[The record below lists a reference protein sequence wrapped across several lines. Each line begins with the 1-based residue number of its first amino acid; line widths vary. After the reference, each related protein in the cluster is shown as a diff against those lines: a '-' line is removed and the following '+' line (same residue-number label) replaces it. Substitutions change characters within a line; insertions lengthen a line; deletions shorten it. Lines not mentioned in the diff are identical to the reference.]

1 MDELQFTLSRRMAEV
16 HKYLAIIED
25 KAGSLG
31 NSGDANWGHAGSLGH
46 VVENLKEEAA
56 FLGYFDEA

>member
-1 MDELQFTLSRRMAEV
+1 MDELHFTLSLRMAEI
-16 HKYLAIIED
+16 HKYLAIIAD
-25 KAGSLG
+25 KAGALG
-31 NSGDANWGHAGSLGH
+31 NAPDANWGHAGSLGH